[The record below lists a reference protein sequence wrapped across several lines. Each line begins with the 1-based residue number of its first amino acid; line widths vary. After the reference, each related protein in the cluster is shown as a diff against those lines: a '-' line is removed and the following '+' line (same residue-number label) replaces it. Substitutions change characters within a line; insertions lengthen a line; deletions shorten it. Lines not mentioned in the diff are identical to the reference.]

1 MTAAPFCD
9 PVRALFLAAAWRRTA
24 RVFVLAVL
32 FGFIAVT
39 VAQAQGSQGR
49 GTANW
54 RVKIDYLAELYGVTF
69 CRENGSFYLVKGGLS
84 AMDEASTKAHEKKHI
99 EQHGRFKTCKTFYA
113 WYDTPVG
120 RLETEAEALAAGWCV
135 QVKMGADPVSLK
147 QSFILLL
154 IRYYVPGT
162 QVYEASK
169 VFAKYEDCT

>member
-1 MTAAPFCD
+1 VGRGV
-9 PVRALFLAAAWRRTA
+9 VRAA
-24 RVFVLAVL
+24 FVL
-32 FGFIAVT
+32 GFLLVGLLVPAD

-49 GTANW
+49 GTPNW

-69 CRENGSFYLVKGGLS
+69 CRDEGSFYLVRGGLS
-84 AMDEASTKAHEKKHI
+84 AMDEAATKAHEKKHI
-99 EQHGRFKTCKTFYA
+99 EQHSRFKTCDAFYK
-113 WYDTPVG
+113 WYDTPLG

-135 QVKMGADPVSLK
+135 QVKMGADALSLK
-147 QSFILLL
+147 QSFVLLL